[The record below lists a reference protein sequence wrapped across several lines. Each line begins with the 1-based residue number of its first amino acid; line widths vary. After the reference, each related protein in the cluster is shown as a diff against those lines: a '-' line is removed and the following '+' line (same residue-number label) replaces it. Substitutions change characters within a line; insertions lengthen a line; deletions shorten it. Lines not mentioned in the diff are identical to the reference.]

1 MNTNL
6 VYEGTLKTDI
16 NGSICYSHNAGSEH
30 LFKLISTILSR
41 GNFQTSCLPG
51 YLQLCTVTPELLL
64 ETPQLSQHKTD
75 LLLTSL
81 LDIRSSYTNYNDET
95 EQYET
100 IFESTLD
107 KTMLR
112 NTSSQTTLTLV
123 LVSANR
129 DDILATVSF
138 DSTAY
143 DSILAGNQAIIR
155 WILAINN
162 KTIQVSNDETESLVI
177 TEV

>member
-1 MNTNL
+1 MSTNL
-6 VYEGTLKTDI
+6 VYEGTLITSI
-16 NGSICYSHNAGSEH
+16 NGSTCYSHNTGSKN

-41 GNFQTSCLPG
+41 GNFQADCLPG
-51 YLQLCTVTPELLL
+51 YLQLCTVTPESII
-64 ETPQLSQHKTD
+64 ETPQVSLHKTD
-75 LLLTSL
+75 LLLTSP

-95 EQYET
+95 KQWET

-112 NTSSQTTLTLV
+112 NTNSQTTLTLV
-123 LVSANR
+123 LVSGNR

-143 DSILAGNQAIIR
+143 DAILAGNQAIM
-155 WILAINN
+155 N
-162 KTIQVSNDETESLVI
+162 
-177 TEV
+177 